1 MARFDTSL
9 TVSTVPAL
17 TARAFPAGLA
27 TAGGSWATRLPRDW
41 IWKSASSLPKPTS
54 SWPATT
60 SMLMKPATARSAA
73 TGIGVPVADVI
84 DERLRDLGLPT
95 NQLRTG
101 HDEIHSDA
109 GVEGELLSDQRR
121 QLQRLCLRHERD
133 RRRLGHGGGYLC
145 LHGCHHDDGG
155 GGRCEAR

>member
-1 MARFDTSL
+1 VAGNHFD
-9 TVSTVPAL
+9 VDE
-17 TARAFPAGLA
+17 
-27 TAGGSWATRLPRDW
+27 PRDRP
-41 IWKSASSLPKPTS
+41 SDRHRYRCA
-54 SWPATT
+54 
-60 SMLMKPATARSAA
+60 
-73 TGIGVPVADVI
+73 GADVI

-101 HDEIHSDA
+101 HDEIHRDA
-109 GVEGELLSDQRR
+109 SVERNLLSDQRR